1 MPWRNILSAQQDNE
15 ILYKARFIKKFVS
28 ESAVWKET
36 KNKKWFQFEVSR
48 KLLWDLKRTPKYLKS
63 INSQKMLKSSMQR
76 KLILLS
82 TYVKLKHLEVNPNTY
97 NESYLFLTQE

>member
-28 ESAVWKET
+28 ESAVWKEI

-63 INSQKMLKSSMQR
+63 VVRKMLKSSMQR

-97 NESYLFLTQE
+97 NESYLFLMQE

>member
-28 ESAVWKET
+28 ESAVWKEI

-63 INSQKMLKSSMQR
+63 VNSQKN
-76 KLILLS
+76 
-82 TYVKLKHLEVNPNTY
+82 VKKFYAKKINFAINLC
-97 NESYLFLTQE
+97 